1 MTATDTPKTP
11 NTPELDYCLAEMERR
26 GIDALVLGREANAR
40 AVSGADRLW
49 LSGTRAFAPGCVV
62 VRSPASVHLLANSNE
77 GFEDFPG
84 DHLYP
89 ITWNPTKLRDAL
101 RAIPGLADSYTVG
114 VDGMSPGMH
123 ALFSEVTPRA
133 VLADAGPMFA
143 ELWRV
148 TSPDKIE
155 AVHEAARVACNGLA
169 AMAAFLRDGVRA
181 RVLRGVCAERFASLG
196 VTTPAFEAVA
206 APIDGGASTWLPP
219 ERLLGAGENVALRA
233 GALRHGW
240 EASLA
245 RTYVVGEPS
254 VEQPPPDGWDEI
266 ITRCRPGTRVGHL
279 RDLEA
284 VVYGL
289 GRGVEPYDDEL
300 LLETGMVFALELHR
314 GRRLHQDVV
323 HLADDGAVILT
334 ADD

>member
-1 MTATDTPKTP
+1 
-11 NTPELDYCLAEMERR
+11 
-26 GIDALVLGREANAR
+26 VLGREANAR
-40 AVSGADRLW
+40 AISGANRLW
-49 LSGTRAFAPGCVV
+49 IAGTRAFAPGCVV
-62 VRSPASVHLLANSNE
+62 VRSERAVHLLANSDAGFE
-77 GFEDFPG
+77 GFPR

-89 ITWNPTKLRDAL
+89 LTWNPERLFASL
-101 RAIPGLADSYTVG
+101 RAIPGLTDARTVG

-123 ALFSEVTPRA
+123 ALLRA
-133 VLADAGPMFA
+133 LLPDARVVDAGPVIS
-143 ELWRV
+143 ELWARQSPEKV
-148 TSPDKIE
+148 T
-155 AVHEAARVACNGLA
+155 AVYEAARVACNGLA

-219 ERLLGAGENVALRA
+219 ERLLGSGESVALRA
-233 GALRHGW
+233 GALRDGW

-254 VEQPPPDGWDEI
+254 QEQLPPAGWDEALAL
-266 ITRCRPGTRVGHL
+266 CRPGTYVGQL

-284 VVYGL
+284 VVYGV
-289 GRGVEPYDDEL
+289 GRGVEPYDDNVQL
-300 LLETGMVFALELHR
+300 GAGMVCALELHQ
-314 GRRLHQDVV
+314 GNRLHQDTLLVTED
-323 HLADDGAVILT
+323 APGILT

>member
-1 MTATDTPKTP
+1 MTSPTS
-11 NTPELDYCLAEMERR
+11 PELDYCLTEMERC
-26 GIDALVLGREANAR
+26 GIDALVLGREAHAR

-49 LSGTRAFAPGCVV
+49 LTGTRAFAPGCVV
-62 VRSPASVHLLANSNE
+62 VRKPAAVHVLANSND
-77 GFEDFPG
+77 GFEALPG

-89 ITWNPTKLRDAL
+89 VTWNPAKLRDAL
-101 RAIPGLADSYTVG
+101 RAIPGLTDAKTVG

-123 ALFSEVTPRA
+123 ALFGEVVPQA
-133 VLADAGPMFA
+133 QLADAGPIFA

-148 TSPDKIE
+148 PSPGKID
-155 AVHEAARVACNGLA
+155 AVTEAARVACSGLA
-169 AMAAFLRDGVRA
+169 AMAEFLRDGVRA
-181 RVLRGVCAERFASLG
+181 RVLRGVCAERFATFG

-266 ITRCRPGTRVGHL
+266 MGLCRVGTRVGHL
-279 RDLEA
+279 RDLES

-300 LLETGMVFALELHR
+300 ELEVGMVFALELHR

-323 HLADDGAVILT
+323 HLTDDGAVILT
-334 ADD
+334 AEQ

>member
-1 MTATDTPKTP
+1 
-11 NTPELDYCLAEMERR
+11 MET
-26 GIDALVLGREANAR
+26 GGVDALVLGREANAR

-62 VRSPASVHLLANSNE
+62 VRDSGAVHVLANSND
-77 GFEDFPG
+77 GFDDFPAQN
-84 DHLYP
+84 LYP
-89 ITWNPTKLRDAL
+89 ITWNPANLLGAL
-101 RAIPGLADSYTVG
+101 RAIPGLSDARRVG

-123 ALFSEVTPRA
+123 ALFRELVPQA
-133 VLADAGPMFA
+133 ELVDAGPILA

-148 TSPDKIE
+148 HSADKIE

-169 AMAAFLRDGVRA
+169 AMAAFLREGVRA

-206 APIDGGASTWLPP
+206 SPIDGGASTWLPP
-219 ERLLGAGENVALRA
+219 ERLLGGGEHIALRA
-233 GALRHGW
+233 GALRNGW

-254 VEQPPPDGWDEI
+254 IEQPPPERWEELLWL
-266 ITRCRPGTRVGHL
+266 CRPGVRVGQA

-284 VVYGL
+284 VVYGV
-289 GRGVEPYDDEL
+289 GRGVEPYDDDLTFEV
-300 LLETGMVFALELHR
+300 GMVFAVELHL
-314 GRRLHQDVV
+314 GRRLHQDVLYLTDEGLV
-323 HLADDGAVILT
+323 TLT